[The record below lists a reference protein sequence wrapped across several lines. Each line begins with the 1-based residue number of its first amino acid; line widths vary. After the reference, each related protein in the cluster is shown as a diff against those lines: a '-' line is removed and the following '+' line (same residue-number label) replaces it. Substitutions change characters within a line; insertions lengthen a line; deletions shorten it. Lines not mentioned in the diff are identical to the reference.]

1 MRLQRPRPAPSGFSA
16 DAAPAR
22 PKLDTLGLL
31 VDFGSTFTKVTAI
44 DLSRAKVVGRA
55 QARSTVDHDVCDG
68 LIEALAA
75 LHRST
80 GVFERRPENLD
91 CLDGVFV
98 RACSS
103 AAGGLRIVVV
113 GNVPGLTVE
122 AGNAAALG
130 AGGKLVGAFGF
141 RLQPDSVAA
150 VVNAKP
156 DLILLAGGTDGGD
169 THAILHNAHALAASS
184 ITAPVI
190 VAGNRA
196 VAAKARDILAASG
209 HEVTLV
215 DNVMPEAGQLSPEAA
230 REEIRRVFAEH
241 ITRAKGL
248 DRLKDRL
255 PVVRPTPMAVYEA
268 ALLGARGRPG
278 QPGLGDLLIVDVG
291 GATTDVHSI
300 GEGISQKSGM
310 TVPTGLPEPFA
321 KRTVEG
327 DLGVR
332 WNAPTILQRVGARGF
347 LAQFHAIFADMAV
360 NDRDILGYIEAVGAR
375 TETVPTQDWHFA
387 IDALLARNA
396 VDLAVDRHAGRRT
409 PFFARE
415 GTVFLQSGK
424 DLSEIPIVI
433 GTGGVFTYNPMAER
447 IIATC
452 TVDVGEILRPRD
464 PRIILDTHYVLYS
477 IGLLFDT
484 HPDVAM
490 QLFADHFGAG
500 TLPPL
505 QMGDSNVVLC
515 ECCG

>member
-1 MRLQRPRPAPSGFSA
+1 MSLQRPRPVGDSA
-16 DAAPAR
+16 VKPR

-44 DLSRAKVVGRA
+44 DLFCAKIVGRA
-55 QARSTVDHDVCDG
+55 QARSTVEHDVCDG
-68 LIEALAA
+68 LIEALTA
-75 LHRST
+75 LHRGT
-80 GVFERRPENLD
+80 GVFERRPENIE
-91 CLDGVFV
+91 CLEGVFV

-122 AGNAAALG
+122 AGNVAALG
-130 AGGKLVGAFGF
+130 AGSKLVGAFGF
-141 RLQPDSVAA
+141 RLQPGSVAA
-150 VVNAKP
+150 IAEAKP
-156 DLILLAGGTDGGD
+156 DLILLVGGTDGGD
-169 THAILHNAHALAASS
+169 TQTILHNARALAGAN
-184 ITAPVI
+184 IAAPVI

-196 VAAKARDILAASG
+196 VAAEARDILAASG
-209 HEVTLV
+209 RQVTRV
-215 DNVMPEAGQLSPEAA
+215 DNVMPESGQFSCEPA
-230 REEIRRVFAEH
+230 RDEIRRVFAEH

-255 PVVRPTPMAVYEA
+255 SVVLPTPMAVYEA
-268 ALLGARGRPG
+268 ALLGAHGRPG

-300 GEGISQKSGM
+300 GEGRSQMPGM

-332 WNAPTILQRVGARGF
+332 WNAPTILQRVGASVF
-347 LAQFHAIFADMAV
+347 LEQFHAIFADLAA
-360 NDRDILGYIEAVGAR
+360 NGRDILRYVEAVGRR

-387 IDALLARNA
+387 IDALLARKA

-424 DLSEIPIVI
+424 DLTEIALVI

-452 TVDVGEILRPRD
+452 QSEAGEILRPRA
-464 PRIILDTHYVLYS
+464 PRIVLDTHYVLYS
-477 IGLLFDT
+477 IGLLSDT

-490 QLFADHFGAG
+490 QLFVDHFGAG

-505 QMGDSNVVLC
+505 QFADSSDVAC
-515 ECCG
+515 ECCD